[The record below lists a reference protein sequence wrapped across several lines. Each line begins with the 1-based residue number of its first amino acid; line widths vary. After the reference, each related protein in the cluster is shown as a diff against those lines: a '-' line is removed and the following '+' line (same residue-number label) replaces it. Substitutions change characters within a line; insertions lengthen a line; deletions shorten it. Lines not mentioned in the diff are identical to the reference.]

1 MAINREYDS
10 AGVADKR
17 EAKDRARQKLFT
29 IVYDSIRPRVMA
41 LVRKGDHDGA
51 WNLLCDGPDVEGGKE
66 TYIDGQRVKLSA
78 VDRVDISRRL
88 HDTAKMHGFDDAAR
102 VRVGAMITRIIR
114 ETNWTAGRMVA
125 G

>member
-1 MAINREYDS
+1 MPYDQKDGQQSSRED
-10 AGVADKR
+10 
-17 EAKDRARQKLFT
+17 KDRARQKLFT
-29 IVYDSIRPRVMA
+29 IVYDSIRPRVLA

-88 HDTAKMHGFDDAAR
+88 HDTAKLHGFDDAAR

-114 ETNWTAGRMVA
+114 ETNWTAGRTVA